1 MQRLFLLVWL
11 ALSLAVVSGQA
22 SAARSSECPM
32 AESMPMHGDHD
43 AMGCCDLT
51 CAPECSA
58 VCPAAMAP
66 SLTGVANP
74 AELVGE
80 PHTGQQ
86 AEALVSAEL
95 AGADPPPRTTF
106 S

>member
-1 MQRLFLLVWL
+1 MQHLFIFVWL
-11 ALSLAVVSGQA
+11 ALSLAVAGPA
-22 SAARSSECPM
+22 SAATWSDCPM
-32 AESMPMHGDHD
+32 AESKPMHGQHD

-66 SLTGVANP
+66 SPAGVTTP

-80 PHTGQQ
+80 PLTGRP

-95 AGADPPPRTTF
+95 TRADPPPRTTV